1 MRVGLVLGAGG
12 VVGASWLIG
21 SLDALS
27 EETGWNPSEAEYI
40 VGTSAGSAI
49 GALTAAGQSPR
60 QMASVLSGERALKLV
75 TTPQAGDTVE
85 RLAGTEYRLS
95 GLPMIGP
102 GSWRMAVR
110 TLRHPRRY
118 PPAAVLSGWL
128 PRGFVSTEPISRL
141 VERFVPDAW
150 PQHPNYWAV
159 ACDYETG
166 QRIAFGR
173 EDAPPA
179 LVHDAVAA
187 SCSIP
192 GFYRPRR
199 IGERRYIDGGVC
211 SPSNLDLLC
220 DHGLDLVVCLN
231 PMSSRVPATG
241 HDPAAR
247 VAAAVRAATGR
258 RLGHEARKLRE
269 AGTEVLLLQPTKS
282 DLDVMGI
289 NLMARDRSLQVL
301 RRARVTTRDQLR
313 EMRAS
318 GQTLP
323 GSSRRAGRRRVPGSV
338 TRRAA

>member
-49 GALTAAGQSPR
+49 GALTAGGQSPR
-60 QMASVLSGERALKLV
+60 QMATVLSGERGLKLV
-75 TTPQAGDTVE
+75 TTEQAGETVE

-166 QRIAFGR
+166 QRVAFGR

-179 LVHDAVAA
+179 LVREAVAA

-192 GFYRPRR
+192 GFYRPMR

-231 PMSSRVPATG
+231 PLSSRAPATG
-241 HDPAAR
+241 HDPVAR
-247 VAAAVRAATGR
+247 VVAAVRAATGR